1 MPLLV
6 EAAETLFEPV
16 AIRNNVEGYEKDVL
30 DRYKEPTWNN
40 PVVRFLEGDGTDVIP
55 RKDRVWSTPAL
66 LGRMTEALR
75 AAKNPVPRWLDTVAL
90 ETRTGDVETAVFA
103 MT

>member
-1 MPLLV
+1 M
-6 EAAETLFEPV
+6 
-16 AIRNNVEGYEKDVL
+16 
-30 DRYKEPTWNN
+30 
-40 PVVRFLEGDGTDVIP
+40 VRFVGADGKDVIP

-75 AAKNPVPRWLDTVAL
+75 GAERPVPKWL
-90 ETRTGDVETAVFA
+90 ETVSLEAGTGDVQTAVFA